1 LLDEVTRVS
10 LFRSLREL
18 LINVAKHAQ
27 TSEAHVRLW
36 AEGRL
41 MLMSVEDE
49 GAGFDQEGIPPGFGL
64 FSIRERLNH
73 LGGSMQIDSVPG
85 VGTRIVVVA
94 PMTAGAPE
102 TGTGT
107 A

>member
-1 LLDEVTRVS
+1 
-10 LFRSLREL
+10 
-18 LINVAKHAQ
+18 
-27 TSEAHVRLW
+27 
-36 AEGRL
+36 
-41 MLMSVEDE
+41 MMMMSVEDQ
-49 GAGFDQEGIPPGFGL
+49 GAGFVHESIPPGFGL

-85 VGTRIVVVA
+85 VGTKIVVVA